1 MPSLS
6 EELSQLENTLKSA
19 LSELETM
26 KEKVRRLEAEN
37 ALLIQK
43 LSPYGEEA
51 APAEQSPSDA
61 SAPKA
66 ASEGR
71 EALFKLYAEGYHVCH
86 PAFGQ
91 MRNNN
96 EDCLYCL
103 GVLTDDDTL

>member
-6 EELSQLENTLKSA
+6 EDLSQLESTLTAA
-19 LSELETM
+19 LSELESM
-26 KEKVRRLEAEN
+26 KEKVRRLETEN

-43 LSPYGEEA
+43 LSPYSDEKTPQEA
-51 APAEQSPSDA
+51 SKPSTAVHKTA
-61 SAPKA
+61 SD
-66 ASEGR
+66 GR

-91 MRNNN
+91 QRSNN

-103 GVLTDDDTL
+103 GVLNDEETR